1 MRRKY
6 IICVAI
12 MIMTVLVNGC
22 GSKNETP
29 EALTGDLGEI
39 IDTLYE
45 KADLSDDF
53 REATEYFATYEITE
67 DMKMSILG
75 TDEIDYL
82 EGVVSMPQ
90 MSSVAY
96 QCVLLRIEEG
106 NVALVKQLL
115 QENADLDKW
124 ICVSAETMLI
134 ESRGNVVFFAMGE
147 KDTVYALN
155 SAFQNL

>member
-1 MRRKY
+1 MRRKLY
-6 IICVAI
+6 ICVAI
-12 MIMTVLVNGC
+12 MIMTILVNGC
-22 GSKNETP
+22 GSKKEAS

-45 KADLSDDF
+45 TADLSDDF

-67 DMKMSILG
+67 DMESSILG

-96 QCVLLRIEEG
+96 QCVLLRVDEDS
-106 NVALVKQLL
+106 VDAVKKKL
-115 QENADLDKW
+115 QESADLDKW
-124 ICVSAETMLI
+124 VCVSAETMLV
-134 ESRGNVVFFAMGE
+134 ESRGDVVFFAMGE